1 MSLSTPRDL
10 FVHELSDTMSAEHIV
25 REVLGAM
32 AEETDNTEARKAM
45 EHHQKETE
53 QQIKN
58 LEKVF
63 DMLGEKPE
71 QTSCHAAEGLKK
83 EYDQLQQEKP
93 EGHVKELGL
102 LAGAGKTEHY
112 EIASYTM
119 LHQMAK
125 DLGEKEV
132 AELLKENL
140 DQEKEMARTV
150 QSLAKGVGK
159 EVKAELKEQDKQAKN
174 AEGASSTS

>member
-1 MSLSTPRDL
+1 MSLATPREL
-10 FVHELSDTMSAEHIV
+10 LVHELSDTMSAEHIV
-25 REVLGAM
+25 HKVLGEM
-32 AEETDNTEARKAM
+32 ASQTDNTEARKAM

-63 DMLGEKPE
+63 DMLGEQPE
-71 QTSCHAAEGLKK
+71 QTTCHAAEGLKK
-83 EYDQLQQEKP
+83 EHDALKEEKP

-112 EIASYTM
+112 EIASYMM

-150 QSLAKGVGK
+150 QSLAKEVGK
-159 EVKAELKEQDKQAKN
+159 EIKVEMKEQARQEKE
-174 AEGASSTS
+174 AEKAAAS